1 MPAEQRGFG
10 MVFQNYALFPHMT
23 VFGNVAFGLELQRR
37 PAAEVKERVRAML
50 QLVRLPEFED
60 RYPSQL
66 SGGQQQR
73 VAIARALV
81 LHPRL
86 LLLDEPLSN
95 LDAKLRVEMRAEIKR
110 IHASLGLTCVY
121 VTHDQIEALSLSDWV
136 VVMRD
141 GIVMQ
146 AGPPNEIYNR
156 PAQCV
161 RRRLHGVPEFLSRR
175 NPPRWAACSAAMPRS
190 VSRDNTLKPGQP
202 ATAAIRPEDVE
213 IGGNGAGT
221 NQFRGRVEIVEY
233 LGRDNEAVLR
243 LEDQSPLWVHTKAH
257 LAPGDVVSVTFP
269 PDKVILL
276 PDAPGA
282 RRMRT
287 RERRELD
294 LTAILCLLPSVIF
307 VVGMFVYPF
316 LRGVYLSVRPAKE
329 PGLSLANYIAFF
341 SDEWQYGTI
350 WITFSIAIPTTV
362 LVVLTALFLAYGMR
376 RGIRMER
383 TITTILVLPVS
394 LGVILLSIGI
404 QGFYGSRGWFNQ
416 FLVGTGLLSEPL
428 QLTNNKTGVMLSLF
442 MQQFPFCF
450 LMLLGYISGID
461 PTLEKSA
468 RTLGAGP
475 WAVFRRVMLPADGA
489 GHRHR
494 IRAGVRDD
502 VSRCSRRPYCSDS
515 RQAQPAR
522 SRLPPIIRRSSTTT
536 CPMRRRSPS
545 SWDCASSPACF

>member
-1 MPAEQRGFG
+1 MIAGIMEWDMKPRAEAIVPPESKITILENTTFSIDGHYWAIPKGVPQNEIDIILDLMKFMLQPEQQALTWRAFIGPVNKSGHARQRAAGHPRLREGVLASRIRRDGQEVQDRADARSAQAQLRLRSLGQGSGCAEDQAPVNQTLQSLRFRLTKRFGSKTVLDDFALEVQGRQFVTLLGPSGCGKSTALNIVAGLIPASEGELWIDGERVDDVPAEQRGFG

-141 GIVMQ
+141 GVVMQ

-156 PAQCV
+156 PANV
-161 RRRLHGVPEFLSRR
+161 FVADFMGFR
-175 NPPRWAACSAAMPRS
+175 NFFRGEIRQRWAAAARQGRDREPRQHAQAG
-190 VSRDNTLKPGQP
+190 PP

-213 IGGNGAGT
+213 IGGNGGGRQTSSAAGSRSSST
-221 NQFRGRVEIVEY
+221 
-233 LGRDNEAVLR
+233 LGATTKRCCGLR
-243 LEDQSPLWVHTKAH
+243 TSRPYGSHTKAH

-282 RRMRT
+282 
-287 RERRELD
+287 
-294 LTAILCLLPSVIF
+294 
-307 VVGMFVYPF
+307 
-316 LRGVYLSVRPAKE
+316 PA
-329 PGLSLANYIAFF
+329 
-341 SDEWQYGTI
+341 
-350 WITFSIAIPTTV
+350 
-362 LVVLTALFLAYGMR
+362 
-376 RGIRMER
+376 
-383 TITTILVLPVS
+383 
-394 LGVILLSIGI
+394 
-404 QGFYGSRGWFNQ
+404 
-416 FLVGTGLLSEPL
+416 
-428 QLTNNKTGVMLSLF
+428 
-442 MQQFPFCF
+442 
-450 LMLLGYISGID
+450 
-461 PTLEKSA
+461 
-468 RTLGAGP
+468 
-475 WAVFRRVMLPADGA
+475 
-489 GHRHR
+489 
-494 IRAGVRDD
+494 
-502 VSRCSRRPYCSDS
+502 
-515 RQAQPAR
+515 
-522 SRLPPIIRRSSTTT
+522 
-536 CPMRRRSPS
+536 
-545 SWDCASSPACF
+545 